1 MSTAEETAVTTHLS
15 TTYLRV
21 RARCWSEPAGAS
33 FRPTLVFLRA
43 IVWGLIGLIYAPL
56 FIGLAAI
63 LTRLGAGPAAYTI
76 AAALAG
82 AAGAVLYGSHELALV
97 ATGIG
102 AVVGV
107 LLLTTAADLLNF
119 AQCVAVVAGLAALV
133 GLLVPFPGQC
143 TRQVPA
149 KAMAGLSSGAVCG
162 LGLVLAQSLS
172 ASAIPLYAILAFLV
186 AVNGVLYVVT
196 VRVWI
201 TLAARLRGPGSPC
214 RLVESLVLATLA
226 GLAAGSVWLMAG
238 PLLGESSGLVGAVG
252 TAIYAGLP
260 QAAAGGIIGGVVAG
274 ALLETFGL
282 AWVHDV

>member
-1 MSTAEETAVTTHLS
+1 MSIAEERAVSAPLAIHRL
-15 TTYLRV
+15 
-21 RARCWSEPAGAS
+21 RARHWSEPAGAPS
-33 FRPTLVFLRA
+33 RSMLIFLRG
-43 IVWGLIGLIYAPL
+43 IIWGLIGLIYAPL
-56 FIGLAAI
+56 FIGLTAI
-63 LTRLGAGPAAYTI
+63 LERLGVGVAAYAV

-82 AAGAVLYGSHELALV
+82 AAGAVLYGSHELALL
-97 ATGIG
+97 ATAIG

-107 LLLTTAADLLNF
+107 LLLIVAGDLLSF
-119 AQCVAVVAGLAALV
+119 AESVAVAAGLAALV

-149 KAMAGLSSGAVCG
+149 KAMAGLTSGALCG
-162 LGLVLAQSLS
+162 LGLMLAQSFS
-172 ASAIPLYAILAFLV
+172 ASPIPLYVVLAFLV
-186 AVNGVLYVVT
+186 AVNGAVYVAT
-196 VRVWI
+196 VRRW
-201 TLAARLRGPGSPC
+201 TGLAARMRGPNAPC

-260 QAAAGGIIGGVVAG
+260 QAATGGILGGVVAG
-274 ALLETFGL
+274 ALLEAYGL